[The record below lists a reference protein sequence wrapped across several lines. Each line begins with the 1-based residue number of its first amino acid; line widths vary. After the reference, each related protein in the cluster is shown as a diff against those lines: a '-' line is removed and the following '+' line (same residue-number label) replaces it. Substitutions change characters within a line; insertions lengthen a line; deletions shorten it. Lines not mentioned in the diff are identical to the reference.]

1 MSSDAPLRMPI
12 LGRVR
17 EADRR
22 GIAVTIVWV
31 LSHVGLT
38 GNESADR
45 AAKAASLDTP
55 GQLTLLPAND
65 LSARARE
72 YMTCQW
78 QGEWEREPTT
88 NKLKE
93 LKPSIG
99 LWASSSQRSRREEVT
114 LTRLRIGHAYC
125 THGYLSSEEAPL
137 YHRCDSRRSIK
148 HVFTECG
155 GLASERRRFFG
166 GHQSLSDLVGESP
179 NIPGDVL
186 MKYFSLQASV

>member
-1 MSSDAPLRMPI
+1 MSDAGNGSRSLPKEASVFTAERTAILMCLDHILHNTDDCAIFTDSLSSIQGLRDTSSDAPLRMSI
-12 LGRVR
+12 LERVR

-31 LSHVGLT
+31 PSHVGLT

-45 AAKAASLDTP
+45 AAKAAALDTP

-65 LSARARE
+65 LSSRARE

-99 LWASSSQRSRREEVT
+99 L
-114 LTRLRIGHAYC
+114 
-125 THGYLSSEEAPL
+125 
-137 YHRCDSRRSIK
+137 
-148 HVFTECG
+148 
-155 GLASERRRFFG
+155 
-166 GHQSLSDLVGESP
+166 
-179 NIPGDVL
+179 
-186 MKYFSLQASV
+186 